1 MPRKPNVRKAKE
13 APTSTQKAKE
23 FSRKSQF
30 KSEGERRYGLA
41 RQISKEAE
49 ALQSDVSSKQDKAKQ
64 QSLWASIGGALGGL
78 ALGVVSGGA
87 HWAIQ
92 GAAVGIGS
100 AIGGTAGKEASK
112 SKKLGGKG
120 KIGKVRH
127 KEYDDEG
134 EVKSSKRFLFYDE
147 KARAQESAFTDFDE
161 SLNKSIAQR
170 SMMAGVF
177 AGAMAGGA
185 KAFSE
190 YSQKIKT
197 ANEAKKAAAAA
208 GAATPASTGA
218 TAVSEGAGSGAV
230 IADKDRIGAL
240 KEALKS
246 GSLSETQTK
255 IFEQEIVHLSQGKKQ
270 VVEAIDRTSHL
281 KDTLSMADDAG
292 FDMSSLKLVEPTD
305 IVTPGS
311 TPSVAKLVTPA
322 STEAA
327 PTLLAGFNQSMSD
340 TMKKYTLATGAYSIA
355 SYRPELQS
363 LQPMVTMPSNKRY
376 G

>member
-49 ALQSDVSSKQDKAKQ
+49 ALQSDVSSKQSKAKQ

-78 ALGVVSGGA
+78 ALGVASGGA

-100 AIGGTAGKEASK
+100 AIGGRAGKEASE

-147 KARAQESAFTDFDE
+147 KAKAQESAFTDFDK

-185 KAFSE
+185 KAFGE
-190 YSQKIKT
+190 YAKEIKT
-197 ANEAKKAAAAA
+197 AREAKKVAAAAEKA
-208 GAATPASTGA
+208 SSAVTPVTSGA
-218 TAVSEGAGSGAV
+218 T
-230 IADKDRIGAL
+230 
-240 KEALKS
+240 
-246 GSLSETQTK
+246 T
-255 IFEQEIVHLSQGKKQ
+255 
-270 VVEAIDRTSHL
+270 VEAIDRTSHL
-281 KDTLSMADDAG
+281 KDTLSMADDVG
-292 FDMSSLKLVEPTD
+292 FDMSSIKLVEPTD

-311 TPSVAKLVTPA
+311 TPSVAKLVTPV

>member
-49 ALQSDVSSKQDKAKQ
+49 ALQSDVSSKQSKAKQ

-120 KIGKVRH
+120 KIGKVRMRD
-127 KEYDDEG
+127 KEKGTSE
-134 EVKSSKRFLFYDE
+134 RFLFYDE
-147 KARAQESAFTDFDE
+147 KAKAQESAFTDFDE

>member
-23 FSRKSQF
+23 FSKKSQF

-49 ALQSDVSSKQDKAKQ
+49 ALQSDVSSKQGKAKQ

-78 ALGVVSGGA
+78 ALGVVTGGA

-100 AIGGTAGKEASK
+100 AIGGRGGKQASE
-112 SKKLGGKG
+112 SKKWGGKG
-120 KIGKVRH
+120 KIGDVRMRD
-127 KEYDDEG
+127 KEKGTSE
-134 EVKSSKRFLFYDE
+134 RFLFYDE
-147 KARAQESAFTDFDE
+147 KAKAQESAFKDFDT

-185 KAFSE
+185 KAFGE
-190 YSQKIKT
+190 YSQKIKA
-197 ANEAKKAAAAA
+197 ANEAKKVASAPIA
-208 GAATPASTGA
+208 GVATPASTVATSGA
-218 TAVSEGAGSGAV
+218 TS
-230 IADKDRIGAL
+230 
-240 KEALKS
+240 
-246 GSLSETQTK
+246 
-255 IFEQEIVHLSQGKKQ
+255 
-270 VVEAIDRTSHL
+270 VEAIDRTAHL
-281 KDTLSMADDAG
+281 TDTLSMGAEAG
-292 FDMSSLKLVEPTD
+292 VDMSSLKLVKPTD
-305 IVTPGS
+305 IVNPGS
-311 TPSVAKLVTPA
+311 TSSMATLITPA

-327 PTLLAGFNQSMSD
+327 PTLFSGFNKSMSD
-340 TMKKYTLATGAYSIA
+340 TMKKYTLASGAYSIA